1 MNPKISIIIP
11 IYNSGIYLKKCLD
24 SLIKQSYY
32 DFETILVNDGSKD
45 NSLEICNEYKN
56 KFKSCTIIDQDNLG
70 IDKARNAGL
79 MNCKGAYIT
88 FIDSD
93 DTVDPDWLLTFI
105 SKIEEHPNCDLIVQG
120 IIVDY
125 QNRISYARTNDYYG
139 EKDQVIDAYIALKRK
154 FLNGFIFNKLYKREI
169 INKNKLKFEF
179 TLKEDLLF
187 NLRYINCIES
197 ICVTSLSYYH
207 YIQRGP
213 KSLIHKRYAVPYMEK
228 LITALKNSGLV
239 LSRRFNSKLLER
251 FTYEEYLLSYSVLLI
266 SMYRKNS
273 KIAAKKERI
282 EYIKKYQEI
291 FKSIKIRTFH
301 NTNFKKKMI
310 ANFELL
316 PPKLVDISLNIT
328 TSFYYTFHQ

>member
-11 IYNSGIYLKKCLD
+11 IYNSGLYLKDCFD
-24 SLIKQSYY
+24 SLIKQSYSN
-32 DFETILVNDGSKD
+32 FEAILVNDGSKD
-45 NSLEICNEYKN
+45 NSLEICNEYRKKIKN
-56 KFKSCTIIDQDNLG
+56 CTIISQNNQG
-70 IDKARNAGL
+70 VDKARNAGL
-79 MNCKGAYIT
+79 IQCIGEYVT

-125 QNRISYARTNDYYG
+125 QNKISYARVNDYYG
-139 EKDQVIDAYIALKRK
+139 EKNQVLDAYIALKRK

-169 INKNKLKFEF
+169 IKKNKLKFEF

-187 NLRYINCIES
+187 NLKYLNNIES
-197 ICVTSLSYYH
+197 ICITSLSHYH
-207 YIQRGP
+207 YIQRGSR
-213 KSLIHKRYAVPYMEK
+213 SLIHKRYAVPYMEK
-228 LITALKNSGLV
+228 LIIALKKSGLI
-239 LSRRFNSKLLER
+239 LSRKFNSQLLER

-291 FKSIKIRTFH
+291 SKSIK
-301 NTNFKKKMI
+301 
-310 ANFELL
+310 
-316 PPKLVDISLNIT
+316 
-328 TSFYYTFHQ
+328 